1 MKFAAR
7 SLALVVLSSLQ
18 GSCIAVG
25 SASGVTPLQKVL
37 DMLTGMLDKS
47 QKSKHAE
54 VVQWTAYKQW
64 CTDTEKVKQTAVQDA
79 DDEIETL
86 KANILKHNAEINRL
100 GDEIKGHEADAV
112 TYKADV
118 KNATAARK
126 VEHKDN
132 EALRADYTES
142 IYAIKEALKVLKEQ
156 AHNRPQVSSLLQ
168 AVKLPP
174 VARRAIDAFLAESS
188 AEEPD
193 LLLDPPEAYAYE
205 FQSDGIIALLEKLL
219 DKFESERLALEKA
232 EMGDRHSYESL
243 AQDLSA
249 STAASEHEAAKK
261 KDRKMKR
268 AEALEDTAAQ
278 YKDTVAT
285 RNTDAEYLKELEGL
299 CLKKMSDFGTRQ
311 KLREEEIQAI
321 TKAIDIIK
329 SNAVSGAADKHLRSM
344 VQTHKRVTLL
354 LLKSA
359 LRSPSQEQAA
369 LFLKDQSEKIGSR
382 VLSAIATHVEEDP
395 FTKVKKMIQELILK
409 LQAQAAEEA
418 SHKAWCDDELASNKK
433 TRSSKSAAVE
443 TLQASIEG
451 LESSIA
457 KLKKDIASLS
467 KQLSDLQAE
476 MATASEMRTKEKE
489 TNEDTIADAVAA
501 QMSVQEAIQ
510 ILNEFYGKAGAA
522 TVLVQASMN
531 QKQDQPEI
539 FSGPYKGQQKAN
551 NNVIAF
557 LDVIKSQFAH
567 LESQAKDAEDAAKDE
582 FKKFMDESEK
592 TKGQLEKDISDK
604 ESESTSKGADLQTAK
619 INLESEQK
627 ELDAAMA
634 YFDKLKPSCLITST
648 SSSFSDRVERREQ
661 EIASLKEA
669 LAILSGETIVD
680 GGPQAMYSSVDG
692 GNIGMD
698 VGITAN
704 LTSAA

>member
-1 MKFAAR
+1 MKLAAR
-7 SLALVVLSSLQ
+7 FLALAVLSALQ
-18 GSCIAVG
+18 GSCDAAD
-25 SASGVTPLQKVL
+25 STNGVTPLQKVL
-37 DMLTGMLDKS
+37 DMLTGMLEKS
-47 QKSKHAE
+47 QKSKHEE

-64 CTDTEKVKQTAVQDA
+64 CSDSEKVKQTAVQDA

-86 KANILKHNAEINRL
+86 KANILKHNAEIDRL

-118 KNATAARK
+118 KNATVARK
-126 VEHKDN
+126 VEHKDY
-132 EALRADYTES
+132 EAMHVDFTES

-156 AHNRPQVSSLLQ
+156 AHNRPQASSLLQ
-168 AVKLPP
+168 NVKLPP
-174 VARRAIDAFLAESS
+174 IARRAIEAFLAESS
-188 AEEPD
+188 SEEPE
-193 LLLDPPEAYAYE
+193 LLMDPPEAYAYE
-205 FQSDGIIALLEKLL
+205 FQSDGVIALLEKLL
-219 DKFESERLALEKA
+219 DKFESQRLALEKT
-232 EMGDRHSYESL
+232 EMGNRHNYESL
-243 AQDLSA
+243 AQDLTA
-249 STAASEHEAAKK
+249 STTASEHEAGKK
-261 KDRKMKR
+261 KESKLKR
-268 AEALEDTAAQ
+268 AEALEDTVAQ

-285 RNTDAEYLKELEGL
+285 RNEDAKYLKELEGM
-299 CLKKMSDFGTRQ
+299 CLKKMSDFETRQ

-321 TKAIDIIK
+321 EKAIQIIR
-329 SNAVSGAADKHLRSM
+329 SDDVSGAAAKHLPSM
-344 VQTHKRVTLL
+344 VQTHKGVTLL
-354 LLKSA
+354 LVKSA

-369 LFLKDQSEKIGSR
+369 MFLKDQSAKIGSR

-433 TRSSKSAAVE
+433 TRTSKTAAVE

-457 KLKKDIASLS
+457 KLKKEIASLS

-510 ILNEFYGKAGAA
+510 ILNDFYGKAATA
-522 TVLVQASMN
+522 TVLVQGSMN
-531 QKQDQPEI
+531 RKEDQPEI
-539 FSGPYKGQQKAN
+539 FSDPYKGQQKAN

-567 LESQAKDAEDAAKDE
+567 LESQTKDAEDAAKEE
-582 FKKFMDESEK
+582 FKTFMDESEK
-592 TKGQLEKDISDK
+592 TKSQLEKDISDR
-604 ESESTSKGADLQTAK
+604 ESESTSKEADLKTAK

-648 SSSFSDRVERREQ
+648 SSSFSDRVERRQQ

-698 VGITAN
+698 IGITAN